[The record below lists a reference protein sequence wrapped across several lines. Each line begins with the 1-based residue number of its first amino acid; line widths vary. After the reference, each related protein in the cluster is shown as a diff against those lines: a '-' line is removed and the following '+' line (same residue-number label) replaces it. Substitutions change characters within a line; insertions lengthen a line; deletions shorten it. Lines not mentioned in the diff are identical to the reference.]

1 MEIGRTAA
9 AAAAD
14 GGWSGGEK
22 TEMVA
27 RGRSDVKPVL
37 GIGIALFFAGIVVSQ
52 LRPRSRPP
60 PPPPPSRQTSS
71 AESKTGGSDS
81 IDRLEE
87 LRIPKGEEALSK
99 SNNVTSTTAVKL
111 SSTSS
116 TSGNEQGV
124 VLPESNDTLIKESEV
139 TSKDMKTAPETAMG
153 QEIAS
158 LRELVSSLRE
168 RKRNLELQ
176 LLAYRGANEKEA
188 AAKELENRLKI
199 STVEAKLYALRI
211 QSLQDDKRR
220 LESQLADHSRTRNE
234 LEASRAKIKVLK
246 QKLKADREQAKEMM
260 ASLHQ
265 RISSLQCR
273 EQKDEVNDA
282 ELEKKLKG
290 LEDETVELRMV
301 NSRLAEENSGLV
313 MTLASTQMTAAASQ
327 VLQGAEVEASQEAD
341 RSREANRELMEEI
354 EQLRTD
360 RYADAE
366 ELVYLRWVNACLR
379 YELRNYQPPPGRTVA
394 RDLSKGLSPKS
405 EAKAKQLILE
415 YANSGAPEKSSNLA
429 EIYSEFFS
437 SSSSQASS
445 EEPEDTAI
453 NASSS
458 TKAKFLSKLKKLV
471 LGKGKQNTGTW
482 SEIPENG
489 ASFSTCSADDV
500 IRRRSYD
507 SSTDQ
512 LAGMEAQT
520 TGRQH
525 DKDVSSRIYSRL
537 SSDIQMLL
545 RPDAEEAREEKG
557 IPHRNDPVDQEH
569 TYIKKL
575 ADALMDS
582 RQAVKRNGRPASFS
596 S

>member
-14 GGWSGGEK
+14 VGWSGGEK

-27 RGRSDVKPVL
+27 RGRSDVKPAL
-37 GIGIALFFAGIVVSQ
+37 GIGSALFFAGFVLSQ

-116 TSGNEQGV
+116 TPGNEQGV
-124 VLPESNDTLIKESEV
+124 VLPESNDTLMKEFEV

-168 RKRNLELQ
+168 RKRSLELQ
-176 LLAYRGANEKEA
+176 LLAYHGAKEKDA
-188 AAKELENRLKI
+188 AAQELENRLKI
-199 STVEAKLYALRI
+199 SAVEAKLYVLRI
-211 QSLQDDKRR
+211 QSLDDKRR

-234 LEASRAKIKVLK
+234 LEASRAKIKVFK
-246 QKLKADREQAKEMM
+246 QKLKADREQAKEIM

-273 EQKDEVNDA
+273 QKDEVNDA

-290 LEDETVELRMV
+290 LEDEIVELRMV

-313 MTLASTQMTAAASQ
+313 MKLASTQMTAAASQ
-327 VLQGAEVEASQEAD
+327 VLQGAEVEASEEAD

-379 YELRNYQPPPGRTVA
+379 YELRNYQPPPGTTVA
-394 RDLSKGLSPKS
+394 RDLSKSLSPKS

-415 YANSGAPEKSSNLA
+415 YANSGATEKSSNLA

-445 EEPEDTAI
+445 EELEDTAI

-458 TKAKFLSKLKKLV
+458 TEAKFLSKLKKLV
-471 LGKGKQNTGTW
+471 LGKGKQNTGTG
-482 SEIPENG
+482 SEIPERG
-489 ASFSTCSADDV
+489 ASFSTCSVDDV
-500 IRRRSYD
+500 IRRSSYD
-507 SSTDQ
+507 SSTDR
-512 LAGMEAQT
+512 LAGMEAHT
-520 TGRQH
+520 TGRKH
-525 DKDVSSRIYSRL
+525 NKDVSSRINSGL
-537 SSDIQMLL
+537 SSDVLIRRVHKILQ
-545 RPDAEEAREEKG
+545 
-557 IPHRNDPVDQEH
+557 H
-569 TYIKKL
+569 
-575 ADALMDS
+575 
-582 RQAVKRNGRPASFS
+582 
-596 S
+596 

>member
-37 GIGIALFFAGIVVSQ
+37 GIGSALFFAGFVVSQ

-124 VLPESNDTLIKESEV
+124 VLPESNDTLMNEFEV
-139 TSKDMKTAPETAMG
+139 TSMDMKTARETAMG

-168 RKRNLELQ
+168 RKRSLELQ
-176 LLAYRGANEKEA
+176 LLAYHGAKEKEA

-199 STVEAKLYALRI
+199 SAVEAKLYVLRI

-234 LEASRAKIKVLK
+234 LEASRAKIKVFK
-246 QKLKADREQAKEMM
+246 QKLKADREQAKEIM

-265 RISSLQCR
+265 TISSLQCR

-290 LEDETVELRMV
+290 LEDETVELGMV
-301 NSRLAEENSGLV
+301 NSRLAEDNSGLV
-313 MTLASTQMTAAASQ
+313 MKLASTQMTAAASQ
-327 VLQGAEVEASQEAD
+327 VLQGAEVEASEEAD

-379 YELRNYQPPPGRTVA
+379 YELRNYQPPPGTTVA
-394 RDLSKGLSPKS
+394 RDLSKSLSPKS

-415 YANSGAPEKSSNLA
+415 YADSGATEKSSNLA
-429 EIYSEFFS
+429 EIFSEFFS
-437 SSSSQASS
+437 SSSSQPSS
-445 EEPEDTAI
+445 EEPEDTVI

-458 TKAKFLSKLKKLV
+458 TEAKFLSKLKKLV
-471 LGKGKQNTGTW
+471 LGKGKRNTGTW
-482 SEIPENG
+482 SEIPEKG

-500 IRRRSYD
+500 IRRSSYD
-507 SSTDQ
+507 SSTDR
-512 LAGMEAQT
+512 LAGMEAHT

-525 DKDVSSRIYSRL
+525 NKDDSSRINSGL
-537 SSDIQMLL
+537 SSDIQMLR

-557 IPHRNDPVDQEH
+557 IPHRNDPVDQED

-582 RQAVKRNGRPASFS
+582 RQVIE
-596 S
+596 

>member
-37 GIGIALFFAGIVVSQ
+37 GIGIALFFAGVVVSQ

-71 AESKTGGSDS
+71 AEKTQTVSSDS

-124 VLPESNDTLIKESEV
+124 VLPESNDTLMKELEV

-168 RKRNLELQ
+168 RKRSLELQ
-176 LLAYRGANEKEA
+176 LLAYHGAKEKEA

-199 STVEAKLYALRI
+199 STVETKLYVLRI

-234 LEASRAKIKVLK
+234 LEASRAKIKVFK
-246 QKLKADREQAKEMM
+246 QKLKADREQAKEIM

-282 ELEKKLKG
+282 ESEKKLKG

-301 NSRLAEENSGLV
+301 NSRLAEKNSGLV
-313 MTLASTQMTAAASQ
+313 MKLASTQMTAAASQ
-327 VLQGAEVEASQEAD
+327 VLQGAEVEASEEAD
-341 RSREANRELMEEI
+341 RSREANLELMEEI

-379 YELRNYQPPPGRTVA
+379 YELRNYQPPPGTTVA
-394 RDLSKGLSPKS
+394 RDLSKSLSPKS

-415 YANSGAPEKSSNLA
+415 YANSGATEKSSNLA

-471 LGKGKQNTGTW
+471 LGKGKRNTGTW
-482 SEIPENG
+482 SEIPEKG

-500 IRRRSYD
+500 IRRSSYD
-507 SSTDQ
+507 SSTDRF
-512 LAGMEAQT
+512 AGMEAHT

-525 DKDVSSRIYSRL
+525 NKDVSSRINSGS
-537 SSDIQMLL
+537 SSDVQMLR

-557 IPHRNDPVDQEH
+557 IPHRNDPVDRED

-582 RQAVKRNGRPASFS
+582 RQVIE
-596 S
+596 